1 MSRFVH
7 CTVAAVPIPLT
18 LLGCQDAAAPLS
30 TVKPVSVAFVTVE
43 PPTASVLAG
52 QTVQLTAITRDADQK
67 VLTERVVT
75 WASGN
80 TAVATVSSAGRGAG
94 GGVGRGAVQ
103 AARGGKRGGGGD
115 GGGAARPG
123 PHHHRA
129 GGP

>member
-7 CTVAAVPIPLT
+7 CTVAAVSITLT

-80 TAVATVSSAGRGAG
+80 TAVATVSSAGRGG
-94 GGVGRGAVQ
+94 GGGGGQGAETGASQ
-103 AARGGKRGGGGD
+103 GKRGAAGD
-115 GGGAARPG
+115 PVRAAR
-123 PHHHRA
+123 
-129 GGP
+129 

>member
-7 CTVAAVPIPLT
+7 CTVAAVSITLT

-94 GGVGRGAVQ
+94 GGVGR
-103 AARGGKRGGGGD
+103 AANPGTGEAKSAGGGSQGVR
-115 GGGAARPG
+115 AR
-123 PHHHRA
+123 
-129 GGP
+129 